1 MNMMLVDSM
10 EHSNTRR
17 PLLLAGVLAALI
29 ALPLVADAT
38 GFAAMT
44 SLATRIL
51 IYGIAAASLNLVLG
65 YGGLVSF
72 GHAAFFGIG
81 GYTVGILYQHFSAG
95 EPIFGLIPG
104 TNQMLI
110 TLPAAMI
117 LSGIMAAIIGGLS
130 LRTGGVQFIMITLA
144 FAQMLFF
151 LFVSL
156 KTYGGDD
163 GLIIRKTNELPFL
176 NMKSKQ
182 TIYYVCLA
190 ITVVFFLLLS
200 RIVNSRF
207 GNVLAGIRQS
217 EKRMAA
223 IGLPTASYKLAA
235 FVISG
240 MGCGLAGALMANFL
254 RFASPDMMHW
264 TKSGEL
270 MIMVILGGVGTL
282 FGPLLGAAVFIVL
295 ESILSSW
302 TENWQLGLG
311 LILLLVVLYTQGGVQ
326 ALLARFGGKA

>member
-1 MNMMLVDSM
+1 MAPIASAQ
-10 EHSNTRR
+10 HTFKR
-17 PLLLAGVLAALI
+17 PLLLAIVILALI
-29 ALPLVADAT
+29 ALPLVAQVTGLTAT
-38 GFAAMT
+38 T
-44 SLATRIL
+44 SLATRVL
-51 IYGIAAASLNLVLG
+51 IYGIAAASLNFVLG
-65 YGGLVSF
+65 YGGMVSF

-81 GYTVGILYQHFSAG
+81 GYTVGILYQHYSLG
-95 EPIFGLIPG
+95 EPLFGFIPG
-104 TNQMLI
+104 TNQLLI
-110 TLPAAMI
+110 TLPAAI
-117 LSGIMAAIIGGLS
+117 VVSGIAAAVIGGLS

-163 GLIIRKTNELPFL
+163 GLIIRRANEVPLL
-176 NMKSKQ
+176 NMRDKQ
-182 TIYYVCLA
+182 TFYYVCLA
-190 ITVVFFLLLS
+190 ITVLFFVVVT
-200 RIVNSRF
+200 RVVNSRF

-223 IGLPTASYKLAA
+223 IGLPVASYKLAA
-235 FVISG
+235 FIISG

-254 RFASPDMMHW
+254 RFASPDMLHW

-270 MIMVILGGVGTL
+270 MVMVILGGVGTL
-282 FGPLLGAAVFIVL
+282 FGPFLGAAVFIVL
-295 ESILSSW
+295 ETILSSW

-326 ALLARFGGKA
+326 ALIERFARKS

>member
-1 MNMMLVDSM
+1 M
-10 EHSNTRR
+10 EKSLKR
-17 PLLLAGVLAALI
+17 PALLAALLIALI
-29 ALPLVADAT
+29 ALPTVADAA
-38 GFAAMT
+38 GFAALT
-44 SLATRIL
+44 SLATRVL
-51 IYGIAAASLNLVLG
+51 IYGIAAASLNFVLG
-65 YGGLVSF
+65 YGGMVSF

-81 GYTVGILYQHFSAG
+81 GYTVGILYQHYSLG
-95 EPIFGLIPG
+95 EPLFGFIPG

-110 TLPAAMI
+110 TLPVAVV
-117 LSGIMAAIIGGLS
+117 LSGIMAAIIGALS

-163 GLIIRKTNELPFL
+163 GLIIRRANELPWL
-176 NMKSKQ
+176 NMRDKH
-182 TIYYVCLA
+182 TVYYVCLA
-190 ITVVFFLLLS
+190 IAVLFFAVLWRL
-200 RIVNSRF
+200 VNSRF
-207 GNVLAGIRQS
+207 GNVIVGLRQS

-223 IGLPTASYKLAA
+223 IGLPAYRYKLVA
-235 FVISG
+235 FIISG

-282 FGPLLGAAVFIVL
+282 FGPLIGAAVFIVL
-295 ESILSSW
+295 ESVLASW

-311 LILLLVVLYTQGGVQ
+311 LILLFVVLYTQGGVQ
-326 ALLARFGGKA
+326 ALGARLVGRSA

>member
-1 MNMMLVDSM
+1 MDNSFKR
-10 EHSNTRR
+10 SA
-17 PLLLAGVLAALI
+17 LLAGVLIALI
-29 ALPLVADAT
+29 ALPIAADAA
-38 GFAAMT
+38 GYAALT
-44 SLATRIL
+44 SLATRVL

-65 YGGLVSF
+65 YGGMVSL

-81 GYTVGILYQHFSAG
+81 GYAVGILYQQYSLD
-95 EPIFGLIPG
+95 EPLFGFISGSHQL
-104 TNQMLI
+104 LV
-110 TLPAAMI
+110 TLPAAI
-117 LSGIMAAIIGGLS
+117 IVSGVMAAIIGALS

-163 GLIIRKTNELPFL
+163 GLIIRRTNELAGL
-176 NMKSKQ
+176 NMRDKQ
-182 TIYYVCLA
+182 VFYYVCLT
-190 ITVVFFLLLS
+190 ITVLFFLVLW
-200 RIVNSRF
+200 RVVNSRF
-207 GNVLAGIRQS
+207 GNVLVGLRQS
-217 EKRMAA
+217 ERRMAA
-223 IGLPTASYKLAA
+223 IGLPAYRYKLMA

-282 FGPLLGAAVFIVL
+282 FGPLLGAAVFTVL
-295 ESILSSW
+295 ESVLASW

-311 LILLLVVLYTQGGVQ
+311 FILLFVVLYTQGGVQ
-326 ALLARFGGKA
+326 AAFARLFRKC

>member
-1 MNMMLVDSM
+1 M
-10 EHSNTRR
+10 EKSFKQ
-17 PLLLAGVLAALI
+17 PALLAIVLIALI
-29 ALPLVADAT
+29 ALPIVADAA
-38 GFAAMT
+38 GYASLT
-44 SLATRIL
+44 SLATRVL

-65 YGGLVSF
+65 YGGMVSF

-81 GYTVGILYQHFSAG
+81 GYVVGILYQHYSLD
-95 EPIFGLIPG
+95 EPLFGFISG
-104 TNQMLI
+104 SNQLLV
-110 TLPAAMI
+110 TLPAAI
-117 LSGIMAAIIGGLS
+117 IVSGIMAAAIGALS

-163 GLIIRKTNELPFL
+163 GLIIRRTNELAGL
-176 NMKSKQ
+176 NMRDKQ
-182 TIYYVCLA
+182 TFYYVCLSIA
-190 ITVVFFLLLS
+190 MLFFVVLW

-207 GNVLAGIRQS
+207 GNVLVGLRQS
-217 EKRMAA
+217 GKRMAA
-223 IGLPTASYKLAA
+223 IGLPAYRYKLMA

-254 RFASPDMMHW
+254 RFTSPDMMHW

-282 FGPLLGAAVFIVL
+282 FGPLVGAAVFTVL
-295 ESILSSW
+295 ESVLASW
-302 TENWQLGLG
+302 TENWQLALG
-311 LILLLVVLYTQGGVQ
+311 FILLFVVLYTQGGVQ
-326 ALLARFGGKA
+326 AAFARLFGKHA

>member
-1 MNMMLVDSM
+1 M
-10 EHSNTRR
+10 ENSLKQ
-17 PLLLAGVLAALI
+17 PALLAVVLIALI
-29 ALPLVADAT
+29 ALPIVADAA
-38 GFAAMT
+38 GYASLT
-44 SLATRIL
+44 SLATRVL

-65 YGGLVSF
+65 YGGMVSF

-81 GYTVGILYQHFSAG
+81 GYVVGILYQHYSLD
-95 EPIFGLIPG
+95 EPLLGFISGS
-104 TNQMLI
+104 NQLLV
-110 TLPAAMI
+110 TLPAAI
-117 LSGIMAAIIGGLS
+117 IVSGIMAAAIGALS

-163 GLIIRKTNELPFL
+163 GLIIRRTNELAGL
-176 NMKSKQ
+176 NMRDKQ
-182 TIYYVCLA
+182 VFYYVCLTIA
-190 ITVVFFLLLS
+190 VLFFMVLW

-207 GNVLAGIRQS
+207 GNVLVGLRQS

-223 IGLPTASYKLAA
+223 IGLPAYRYKLMA

-254 RFASPDMMHW
+254 RFTSPDMMHW

-282 FGPLLGAAVFIVL
+282 FGPLVGAAVFTVL
-295 ESILSSW
+295 ESVLASW
-302 TENWQLGLG
+302 TENWQLALG
-311 LILLLVVLYTQGGVQ
+311 FILLFVVLYTQGGVQ
-326 ALLARFGGKA
+326 AAFARLFGKHA

>member
-1 MNMMLVDSM
+1 MDTSFK
-10 EHSNTRR
+10 R
-17 PLLLAGVLAALI
+17 PALLAGLLIVLI
-29 ALPLVADAT
+29 ALPMLADVSGHAALV
-38 GFAAMT
+38 
-44 SLATRIL
+44 SLATRAL

-65 YGGLVSF
+65 YGGMVSF

-81 GYTVGILYQHFSAG
+81 GYVVGILFQQYSLD
-95 EPIFGLIPG
+95 EPLLGLVPG

-110 TLPAAMI
+110 TIPVAI
-117 LSGIMAAIIGGLS
+117 IVSGIVAAVIGALS

-163 GLIIRKTNELPFL
+163 GLAIRRANELPGL
-176 NMKSKQ
+176 DMRSKQ
-182 TIYYVCLA
+182 TMYYVCLTFA
-190 ITVVFFLLLS
+190 VLFFVVQW

-207 GNVLAGIRQS
+207 GNVIVGLRQS

-223 IGLPTASYKLAA
+223 IGLPAYRYKLAA

-240 MGCGLAGALMANFL
+240 MGCGLAGALMANFM
-254 RFASPDMMHW
+254 RYVSPDMMHW

-270 MIMVILGGVGTL
+270 MVMVILGGVGTL
-282 FGPLLGAAVFIVL
+282 FGPLLGAAVFTVL
-295 ESILSSW
+295 ESVLASW
-302 TENWQLGLG
+302 TENWQLVLG
-311 LILLLVVLYTQGGVQ
+311 FILLFVVLYTHGGVQ
-326 ALLARFGGKA
+326 ALGARLFGRRG

>member
-1 MNMMLVDSM
+1 MQNSLK
-10 EHSNTRR
+10 R
-17 PLLLAGVLAALI
+17 PVLLAGVLIALI
-29 ALPLVADAT
+29 ALPVLADAA
-38 GFAAMT
+38 GYAALT
-44 SLATRIL
+44 SLATRVL

-65 YGGLVSF
+65 YGGMVSF

-81 GYTVGILYQHFSAG
+81 GYAVGILYQHYSLD
-95 EPIFGLIPG
+95 EPLLGFIPG

-110 TLPAAMI
+110 TLPVAVV
-117 LSGIMAAIIGGLS
+117 LSGVMAAVIGALS

-163 GLIIRKTNELPFL
+163 GLIIRRANELPGL
-176 NMKSKQ
+176 NMRDKH
-182 TIYYVCLA
+182 TVYYVCLTIA
-190 ITVVFFLLLS
+190 VLFFALLW

-207 GNVLAGIRQS
+207 GNVIVGLRQS

-223 IGLPTASYKLAA
+223 IGLPAYRYKLMA

-270 MIMVILGGVGTL
+270 MVMVILGGVGTL
-282 FGPLLGAAVFIVL
+282 FGPLVGAAVFIVL
-295 ESILSSW
+295 ESILASW

-326 ALLARFGGKA
+326 ALGARLIGKRA

>member
-1 MNMMLVDSM
+1 MDKTLK
-10 EHSNTRR
+10 R
-17 PLLLAGVLAALI
+17 PALLAAVLIALI
-29 ALPLVADAT
+29 ALPVVADAT
-38 GFAAMT
+38 GYAALT
-44 SLATRIL
+44 SLATRVL
-51 IYGIAAASLNLVLG
+51 IYGIAAASLNFVLG
-65 YGGLVSF
+65 YGGMVSF

-81 GYTVGILYQHFSAG
+81 GYVVGILYQHHSLG
-95 EPIFGLIPG
+95 EPLFGFIPG
-104 TNQMLI
+104 TNQLLI
-110 TLPAAMI
+110 TIPVALV
-117 LSGIMAAIIGGLS
+117 LSGIMAAFIGALS

-163 GLIIRKTNELPFL
+163 GLIIRRANELPGL
-176 NMKSKQ
+176 NMRDKQ
-182 TIYYVCLA
+182 TVYYVCLA
-190 ITVVFFLLLS
+190 ITVLFFAVLW

-207 GNVLAGIRQS
+207 GNVIVGLRQS

-223 IGLPTASYKLAA
+223 IGLPAYRYKLMA

-254 RFASPDMMHW
+254 RYASPDMIHW

-270 MIMVILGGVGTL
+270 MVMVILGGVGTL

-295 ESILSSW
+295 ESILASW

-311 LILLLVVLYTQGGVQ
+311 LILLFVVLFTNGGVQ
-326 ALLARFGGKA
+326 ALGARLLGRRA